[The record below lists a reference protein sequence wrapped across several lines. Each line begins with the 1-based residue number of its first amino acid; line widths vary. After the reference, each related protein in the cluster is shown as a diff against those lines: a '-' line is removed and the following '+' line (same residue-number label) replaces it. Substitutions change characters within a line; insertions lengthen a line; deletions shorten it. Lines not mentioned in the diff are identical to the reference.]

1 MNGINNK
8 SLGDRNEILSSDLP
22 SSKRTVK
29 YIFRLNRNED
39 VRFTEIVRQSPYK
52 TKSSFVRERIFS
64 PTTEQLLANL
74 SKKVD
79 LILNSINNNSKKSY
93 FSKTKGGGDDY

>member
-8 SLGDRNEILSSDLP
+8 PLGDRNEIP
-22 SSKRTVK
+22 SSVLTTSKRNAK
-29 YIFRLNRNED
+29 QIFRLSRNEEE
-39 VRFTEIVRQSPYK
+39 RLIELVRQSPYK
-52 TKSSFVRERIFS
+52 TKSSFIRERVFS

-79 LILNSINNNSKKSY
+79 LILNFINNNPKKSY

>member
-1 MNGINNK
+1 MGLDNNN
-8 SLGDRNEILSSDLP
+8 RQEENNFSSNQLP
-22 SSKRTVK
+22 SSKRNAK
-29 YIFRLNRNED
+29 QIFRLSRNEEE
-39 VRFTEIVRQSPYK
+39 RLIELVRQSPYK
-52 TKSSFVRERIFS
+52 TKSSFIRERVFS

-93 FSKTKGGGDDY
+93 FSKTKGGGDNY